1 MRGIGTST
9 KHPGSLCPGPRQS
22 WCSWREQ
29 TREAPVPRRDI
40 KAASQA
46 GEHRHEGSLFRGQ
59 ELSHRASPG
68 VLSRRGLLRFDGHE
82 RARLSVLRGASVSQV
97 PGHIR
102 GRRDDQR
109 LSDLPHAFAPL
120 RGPCPLR
127 DRRED
132 QRRYEAT
139 ADRTRGSYG
148 PDSDHDCCQAP
159 PREQT
164 RLISLTVTDTQQ
176 QTRDIMAALA
186 DEGVADGPDL
196 DSWHALQ
203 QWLARAERRVTIPYA
218 KELAAKIPP
227 LAVRLRRDFGALLN
241 LIKAHALLHQANRQ
255 RDREGLIIATIADYA
270 KVRDLVA
277 DLVSEGIEAT
287 VSPTVRETVATVG
300 RLHDETEKAATLR
313 DIAEELKLDKST
325 ASRRV
330 RTAIDKGFIKNLEDQ
345 RGRAGR
351 YVPADPLP
359 DDVEILPPPE
369 VLQCCTVAGDAEG
382 VKKNVVSE
390 FPEDAGNRR
399 SVSAPPKTDATVQEP
414 EEEEK
419 EIDEHGWNCLCNEC
433 LPT

>member
-40 KAASQA
+40 KAASKA
-46 GEHRHEGSLFRGQ
+46 GEHRHEGSLVRGQ

-68 VLSRRGLLRFDGHE
+68 VLSRRVLLRFDGHE

-102 GRRDDQR
+102 GRWDEQR

-159 PREQT
+159 PRERNT
-164 RLISLTVTDTQQ
+164 LDLAHGYRHPAADKGHHGRACRRRSGRWSRSRLLACLAAVASESGAA
-176 QTRDIMAALA
+176 RDYPL
-186 DEGVADGPDL
+186 
-196 DSWHALQ
+196 W
-203 QWLARAERRVTIPYA
+203 

-227 LAVRLRRDFGALLN
+227 LAVRLRRDFGAL
-241 LIKAHALLHQANRQ
+241 
-255 RDREGLIIATIADYA
+255 
-270 KVRDLVA
+270 
-277 DLVSEGIEAT
+277 
-287 VSPTVRETVATVG
+287 
-300 RLHDETEKAATLR
+300 
-313 DIAEELKLDKST
+313 
-325 ASRRV
+325 
-330 RTAIDKGFIKNLEDQ
+330 
-345 RGRAGR
+345 
-351 YVPADPLP
+351 
-359 DDVEILPPPE
+359 
-369 VLQCCTVAGDAEG
+369 
-382 VKKNVVSE
+382 
-390 FPEDAGNRR
+390 
-399 SVSAPPKTDATVQEP
+399 
-414 EEEEK
+414 
-419 EIDEHGWNCLCNEC
+419 
-433 LPT
+433 